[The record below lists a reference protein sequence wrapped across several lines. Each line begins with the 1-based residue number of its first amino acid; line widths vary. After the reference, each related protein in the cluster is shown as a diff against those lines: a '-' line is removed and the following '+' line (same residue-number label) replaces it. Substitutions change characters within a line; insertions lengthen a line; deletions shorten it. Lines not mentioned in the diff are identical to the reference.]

1 MMYPLIARISHPLYL
16 SIIDLHSKFG
26 VISITQARNASSFF
40 HTMPA
45 ARNVLTP
52 SAFFRLR
59 GNREF
64 ESGSLQCRASSELV
78 RNPRAEPA
86 SRTLTS
92 PAAVEV
98 SGLVCNVAHP
108 CAHPVFVT
116 MPTKPHAVFRA
127 TFSPA
132 LPATSFATSGIARA
146 KARPGR
152 ELTNRGS
159 QRGANLSLARR
170 NSFKSE

>member
-1 MMYPLIARISHPLYL
+1 ARSDKWKCRDVAGQSKLYDYVGAVGTFGGCIRRKESKRRKRCYDVSPDCSHLRPLYL

-78 RNPRAEPA
+78 RNPRAEQ
-86 SRTLTS
+86 R
-92 PAAVEV
+92 AAR
-98 SGLVCNVAHP
+98 SH
-108 CAHPVFVT
+108 
-116 MPTKPHAVFRA
+116 
-127 TFSPA
+127 
-132 LPATSFATSGIARA
+132 LPPPLRFQAWCVM
-146 KARPGR
+146 
-152 ELTNRGS
+152 
-159 QRGANLSLARR
+159 
-170 NSFKSE
+170 